1 MSGFNWEYDFER
13 DFPVHIFPFTVEGNR
28 DGLHWHNYF
37 EIGLCTRGVG
47 KFVYLDKIY
56 SASAGDIF
64 VTNNFENHVAI
75 TQGDTSMEYLFLI
88 FLPSFIAHPHGRPM
102 DNRYLTTFNYKPL
115 EFQNKIDSSHP
126 DSAAIRA
133 LLMEAY
139 EQLQKNDEF
148 SRLEVDVK
156 LRQILLVLARH
167 HAQHPC
173 AQQEPGLINLKI
185 QRAIRQLNSHYS
197 ERLTVPQVAAQLGL
211 NPSYFR
217 HLFKECTQTSF
228 KEYITHLRMS
238 QARKLLLA
246 TDKSIQEILAEVGYT
261 NASQFYRVFYNLS
274 HMTPTD
280 YRKHYRDD
288 A

>member
-1 MSGFNWEYDFER
+1 MSGFNWEYDFEP

-28 DGLHWHNYF
+28 DGLHWHNYY

-56 SASAGDIF
+56 SANAGDLF

-102 DNRYLTTFNYKPL
+102 DNQYLTVFNYKPV
-115 EFQNKIDSSHP
+115 EFQNKIDSSNP
-126 DSAAIRA
+126 DSVAIRT
-133 LLMEAY
+133 LLTEAY
-139 EQLQKNDEF
+139 ERLQENDEF

-156 LRQILLVLARH
+156 VRQILLVLARH
-167 HAQHPC
+167 HAQNPC
-173 AQQEPGLINLKI
+173 AQQEQGLINPKI
-185 QRAIRQLNSHYS
+185 QRAIRQLNNHYS
-197 ERLTVPQVAAQLGL
+197 ERLTVPQVATQLSL